1 MDEDEEE
8 NKEMVP
14 KLKPSDSQFI
24 QVSDEINEI
33 IETQDL

>member
-8 NKEMVP
+8 NKEMVD
-14 KLKPSDSQFI
+14 KIKPSDSQFI